1 MTSTQNLI
9 AKILRSKFFQDSSWA
24 VIGSAVS
31 KAAAMVVGIIIAR
44 LLGVEAFG
52 EYGMVK
58 STLFYIA
65 VFSTFGLGSTST
77 RYMAR
82 CDKDDYQAVAKII
95 RNSITITL
103 MTSSVMAVLLF
114 IFAGLVTT
122 EPHLVEI
129 LKYTSLIVIFNALN
143 TTQIG
148 LLSGL
153 KLFKAIAI
161 NNALSGIAT
170 FILGPIL
177 TYFWGLNGAVLSLFT
192 ATLLQCILNHFALR
206 RYLKSIANAAT
217 EQTTNGEQATIGN
230 LFFFSLPIAL
240 QECVYASASW
250 IRVMMVTTLAG
261 YSQLGLYTATNQ
273 CHLIIIFIP
282 GVLRSVILSHLSS
295 SMGDAK
301 NHSKTLTAMLKT
313 NLICTLIPAAGI
325 SLLSPVIE
333 SIYGESFAGLVPVL
347 IVTAVVSIFESISD
361 TYVQEFISHGKN
373 WIVFGG
379 YVIRNYG
386 SILIALPLL
395 HRYGAEHGAFMAYS
409 AIMVTQIIYCLML
422 HIVYRK
428 SIKV

>member
-1 MTSTQNLI
+1 MTTTRKLITQI
-9 AKILRSKFFQDSSWA
+9 RSSKIFQDSTWA
-24 VIGSAVS
+24 VLGSAVS

-77 RYMAR
+77 RYMAL
-82 CDKDDYQAVAKII
+82 CPQDDYQAVVKII

-114 IFAGLVTT
+114 IFAGVITT
-122 EPHLVEI
+122 EPHLVAI
-129 LKYTSLIVIFNALN
+129 LRYTALIVVFNAIN

-153 KLFKAIAI
+153 KLFKAIAT
-161 NNALSGIAT
+161 NNALSGLAT
-170 FILGPIL
+170 FIMGPLL
-177 TYFWGLNGAVLSLFT
+177 TLYWGLNGAVLSLFT
-192 ATLLQCILNHFALR
+192 ATVFQCILNHIAISKYLR
-206 RYLKSIANAAT
+206 SIAGKAA
-217 EQTTNGEQATIGN
+217 EQSQESEHTSLSS
-230 LFFFSLPIAL
+230 LFLFSLPIAL

-250 IRVMMVTTLAG
+250 IRVMMVTTLAS

-295 SMGDAK
+295 TMGDAK
-301 NHSKTLTAMLKT
+301 QHSKTLTTMLKT
-313 NLICTLIPAAGI
+313 NLICTLIPAVGI
-325 SLLSPVIE
+325 AVLSPVIE
-333 SIYGESFAGLVPVL
+333 TIYGESFAGLVPVL

-361 TYVQEFISHGKN
+361 TYVQEFITHGKN
-373 WIVFGG
+373 WIVLCG

-386 SILIALPLL
+386 SLLIALPLL
-395 HRYGAEHGAFMAYS
+395 LNYGAEHGAFMAYS
-409 AIMVTQIIYCLML
+409 AILITQIVYCLML
-422 HIVYRK
+422 HLIYRK